1 MEIACITL
9 IVYMCVYRIVNVL
22 IKPFNQCNLAC
33 NMFLVHTQCYL
44 VICEHDETFKTPTYC
59 YDLYYYDKIF
69 TYITLGECNK
79 VFFIICWGE
88 IHKNRSLYFM
98 ALQRT
103 LSSKI
108 LGLIRDSACLNI
120 LYISNLFK
128 KHNYFLTITVFRQ

>member
-88 IHKNRSLYFM
+88 IHKTDRYTSWHCSVPFQAKYWALYE
-98 ALQRT
+98 T
-103 LSSKI
+103 VHVW
-108 LGLIRDSACLNI
+108 
-120 LYISNLFK
+120 ISFI
-128 KHNYFLTITVFRQ
+128 YQTFL